1 MDILALILP
10 VFGVVILGFVCV
22 KTGVVPE
29 SIAGPLVQFVYHICL
44 PALMFHIVAG
54 DSIEAI
60 LNWKFW
66 TAFGGGLLLVLG
78 AVALIG
84 WRWLGGTPAERA
96 ILSFSA
102 VQTNSGFV
110 ALPILHVIFG
120 AKGVPP
126 AAIANIII
134 AAVMFPILATI
145 MEATRSNRSGDRK
158 PVWSLMRDVCLSPMI
173 WPTVLGLVFA
183 AFAIPVPKPV
193 NALLVILGSAL
204 APCALFAIGA
214 SIDLDHIRHD
224 ARRITALSTV
234 KLVVLPLVVLGIG
247 IAIDMA
253 PFFIIAATLC
263 ASVPTAKNIYFL
275 ANEYHVGEKSAA
287 AMISATTIA
296 AIVTMTLWLLILA
309 AIYPAVLRQHV

>member
-1 MDILALILP
+1 LDIIALILP
-10 VFGVVILGFVCV
+10 VFSVVILGFICV
-22 KTGVVPE
+22 KFGVVSA
-29 SIAGPLVQFVYHICL
+29 SIAEALVQFVYHVCL

-78 AVALIG
+78 AVALVG
-84 WRWLGGTPAERA
+84 WRWLGDTLAERA
-96 ILSFSA
+96 ILAFSA

-134 AAVMFPILATI
+134 AAVMFPALATI
-145 MEATRSNRSGDRK
+145 MEATRSNRSGKRK
-158 PVWSLMRDVCLSPMI
+158 AVWRLVRDVCLSPMI
-173 WPTVLGLVFA
+173 WPTVLGLFFA
-183 AFAIPVPKPV
+183 AGAIPVPKPI
-193 NALLVILGSAL
+193 NDFLVILGSAL

-214 SIDLDHIRHD
+214 SIDIDHILHD
-224 ARRITALSTV
+224 VRRIVVLSAV

-247 IAIDMA
+247 IAIGMA

-275 ANEYHVGEKSAA
+275 ASEYHVGEKSAA
-287 AMISATTIA
+287 AMISATTVA
-296 AIVTMTLWLLILA
+296 AIVSLTAWLLILA
-309 AIYPAVLRQHV
+309 ALYPAVLHGHV

>member
-1 MDILALILP
+1 LDILALILP
-10 VFGVVILGFVCV
+10 VFGVVILGFVCA
-22 KTGVVPE
+22 KFDVVPASVAE
-29 SIAGPLVQFVYHICL
+29 ALVQFVYHICL

-54 DSIEAI
+54 DSLDAI

-66 TAFGGGLLLVLG
+66 LAFGGGLLLVLG
-78 AVALIG
+78 AVAIFG
-84 WRWLGGTPAERA
+84 WRWLGDTLPERS
-96 ILSFSA
+96 ILTFSA

-120 AKGVPP
+120 ARGVPP

-134 AAVMFPILATI
+134 AAVMFPMLATI
-145 MEATRSNRSGDRK
+145 MEATRSNQSSGRK
-158 PVWSLMRDVCLSPMI
+158 PVWRLVRDVCLNPMI
-173 WPTVLGLVFA
+173 WPTVLGVVFA
-183 AFAIPVPKPV
+183 AWAIPVPKPINDV
-193 NALLVILGSAL
+193 LVILGSAL

-214 SIDLDHIRHD
+214 SIDLDHILHD
-224 ARRITALSTV
+224 ARRISVLSAV

-275 ANEYHVGEKSAA
+275 ASEYHVGEKSAA
-287 AMISATTIA
+287 AMISATTVA
-296 AIVTMTLWLLILA
+296 AIVTMTLWLLVLA
-309 AIYPAVLRQHV
+309 ALYPSVLRGHV